1 MIQRCSIILLGVGAL
16 ALQAC
21 GDLELVESRYPALAD
36 ARADHAVERG
46 YLPSWVPEGTRDIRT
61 IGDLDTGWFAIS
73 FIVPQPDNFPSILE
87 ANGFRS
93 VPGETPTPPASIRSW
108 EPAPDAV
115 QGLTYR
121 GTHYHNSEPVVLILA
136 PASGVVWYWRE

>member
-1 MIQRCSIILLGVGAL
+1 MIQRCAIILLGVSAL

-46 YLPSWVPEGTRDIRT
+46 YLPSWLPEGTRDIRT
-61 IGDLDTGWFAIS
+61 VGDLDTGWFAIS
-73 FIVPQPDNFPSILE
+73 FVVSQPDSFPSILE

-108 EPAPDAV
+108 KPAQDAA

-121 GTHYHNSEPVVLILA
+121 GTHYYNGEPVALILA